1 MVRKLKLKKYSY
13 ILTLFLI
20 VLFMSC
26 QQNTAQNE
34 EYPFTNDLINETSPY
49 LLQHAHNPVNWR
61 PWNDDVFEEAKKD
74 DKLVIISIGYS
85 SCHWCHVMEEETFED
100 EKVAEIMNRDFISIK
115 VDREERPDVDQVY
128 MTAVQLMT
136 GNGGWPLNVIV
147 LPNGKPMYGGTY
159 HTNEQ
164 WTSVLQKIHQ
174 LYKDNPQKANEY
186 AEKVA
191 QGIQDVNF
199 IVPTE
204 KTNDLSVTAINEG
217 LSKWKSEWDLEWGG
231 NVGREKFMLP
241 GQLDFLLDEATI
253 ANDSTSLSFVKTTL
267 DQMAR
272 GGIYD
277 HVAGG
282 FYRYSTDPK
291 WHIPHFEKMLYDNAQ
306 LASIYAKAYTIFKKP
321 AYKKISMETLAFLKK
336 EMKNVDGGYFAAID
350 ADSEGEEGKYYVWT
364 EEELEHIIQK
374 DYSLFKKYYSID
386 SSKKMEGGKIVLY
399 QSLEDETFIKEHQTT
414 QKHLGD
420 LKASWK
426 ANLLEVRKNRVKP
439 NIDDKIIVSWNALL
453 INGYVDAY
461 KAFGADEYLN
471 EAKSIYNAIL
481 ESAYLDDQ
489 LIHSYKKGS
498 KRSKGFL
505 EDYVFMANAS
515 INLYTASMDPRHL
528 EFAQKLIKTT
538 LIQFKDDS
546 SDFYRFTADES
557 LIAKIIKNDDG
568 VIASPNAVLANSL
581 FLLGH
586 IEYNRDYM
594 ANAKAMLLAMQPY
607 LRDGI
612 RSYTHWASL
621 QLKMTYPYY
630 EIAVV
635 GDNAD
640 VLRNELQQKFLAN
653 TLIVA
658 STQESNLPLF
668 KGRYVSDG
676 TYIYVCKDNTCK
688 LPVENIEDA
697 LEQLHGF

>member
-174 LYKDNPQKANEY
+174 LSKDNPQKANEY

-191 QGIQDVNF
+191 QGIKDVNL

-607 LRDGI
+607 LKDGI